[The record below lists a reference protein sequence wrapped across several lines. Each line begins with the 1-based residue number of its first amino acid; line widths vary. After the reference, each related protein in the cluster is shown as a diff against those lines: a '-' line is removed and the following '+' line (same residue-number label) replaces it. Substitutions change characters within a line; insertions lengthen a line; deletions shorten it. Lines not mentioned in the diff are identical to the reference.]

1 MGNPSDATQGVS
13 GPYHSPDAQYTKPQK
28 SVPIKSIIAIIVIIL
43 ILAALINFYKSSS
56 SQPTYSTSAPNK
68 NSTPH
73 SINYTTTILTSTSIL
88 AEAAN
93 NSYLSSSITPIYIDK
108 IFGGTWSSP
117 DYYSGSTSGIN
128 SSSEYFRGLNY
139 MDPITNTTWENL
151 STNISIVSMSGPS
164 SQFLLLVR
172 VNYINSTVA
181 TRALDTEGKSFIS
194 YISRNSVG
202 VNSTGPINFTLQNG
216 APGLYTV
223 LSLENNESAAAGVI
237 KYNNSL
243 VQLIF
248 ALNSS
253 LNRLIA
259 ANDIKSLTSTQL
271 GLNNQT

>member
-194 YISRNSVG
+194 YISRNTVG
-202 VNSTGPINFTLQNG
+202 VNSTGPINLTLQNG
-216 APGLYTV
+216 ASGFYAV
-223 LSLENNESAAAGVI
+223 LSSPSENSFGSACVI
-237 KYNNSL
+237 KYNASL

-248 ALNSS
+248 LSNSS
-253 LNRLIA
+253 INRSTA
-259 ANDIKSLTSTQL
+259 SNDINALVSRAL
-271 GLNNQT
+271 GLD